1 MHVSFSHFKSPYGRR
16 LDLILRARRLE
27 CGFYGALTFIQCK
40 GCLDMGCGMFYL
52 VFGLD
57 LLIVGFVNYCFLGVY
72 GFSILD
78 GTVVKK

>member
-1 MHVSFSHFKSPYGRR
+1 
-16 LDLILRARRLE
+16 
-27 CGFYGALTFIQCK
+27 
-40 GCLDMGCGMFYL
+40 MGCGMFYL